1 MLFNSYIFMFCFLP
15 LCLFLWYGLN
25 HFRKYTLAQAVL
37 VVMSLWFYGYY
48 NPYYVFIILGSM
60 LGNWLA
66 SAGIFWSR
74 KHSMERVWL
83 PKVIGGIGIAFD
95 IGLLFYY
102 KYYDFFIENM
112 NVLFQKDLL
121 LKEIAL
127 PLGISFFTFQQI
139 GFVADRMR
147 GEAPHYAI
155 LDYMTFVTFFPQ
167 LIAGPIVSHA
177 DLIPQ
182 FADKTLRSPK
192 LQNILT
198 GIRLF
203 SIGLGK
209 KILIAD
215 ACGKVVDAGFASV
228 EELDTPGALFVMLL
242 YTLQIFF
249 DFSGYCD
256 MAMGIGEMLNIKLP
270 LNFDS
275 PYKACSVKEFWRRWH
290 MTLNVFLT
298 RYVYIPLGGGR
309 CKTSKKIRN
318 TMLVF
323 LLSGIWH
330 GANWTFVLWGVMH
343 GIMVS
348 IESSMENFKF
358 RGKLPK
364 VLGWAYTFLFVNL
377 AWVLF
382 RSDSAAVAMQFYK
395 RIFSMTYNGA
405 VFSLIKNLYGFK
417 LYPFL
422 LIAEHFGGYNLSKAV
437 YVIAAVFLVGIA
449 IWLCTRPNARQWV
462 TETKATRREM
472 WLWAFVVSLSVLSF
486 SGVTKFLYF
495 NF

>member
-25 HFRKYTLAQAVL
+25 YFRKYTLAQAVL
-37 VVMSLWFYGYY
+37 VVLSLWFYGYY
-48 NPYYVFIILGSM
+48 NPYYVFLISGSM
-60 LGNWLA
+60 LGNWLV
-66 SAGIFWSR
+66 SLGIEWSR
-74 KHSMERVWL
+74 KRCMERVWL
-83 PKVIGGIGIAFD
+83 PKMIGGIGIAFD
-95 IGLLFYY
+95 MVLLFYY
-102 KYYDFFIENM
+102 KYYVFFIENM
-112 NVLFQKDLL
+112 NVLLQKDFP

-139 GFVADRMR
+139 GFVADRVR
-147 GEAPHYAI
+147 GEAPHYTI
-155 LDYMTFVTFFPQ
+155 VDYTAYVTYFPQ

-182 FADKTLRSPK
+182 FADKALRSPK
-192 LQNILT
+192 PQNILT

-215 ACGKVVDAGFASV
+215 ECGKIVDAGFTSV
-228 EELDTPGALFVMLL
+228 EALDTPGALLVMLL

-256 MAMGIGEMLNIKLP
+256 MAMGIGEMMNIKLP

-298 RYVYIPLGGGR
+298 NYVYIPLGGGR
-309 CKTSKKIRN
+309 CKTAKKIRN
-318 TMLVF
+318 TMIVF
-323 LLSGIWH
+323 LFSGIWH

-348 IESSMENFKF
+348 IENFKF
-358 RGKLPK
+358 VKKIPK
-364 VLGWAYTFLFVNL
+364 VFGWAYTFLFVNL

-382 RSDSAAVAMQFYK
+382 RSDSIAVAMQFYR
-395 RIFSMTYNGA
+395 RIFSKTYNGA
-405 VFSLIKNLYGFK
+405 VFNLIGNLYGFK
-417 LYPFL
+417 LHPFL
-422 LIAEHFGGYNLSKAV
+422 LIAEQFGGYNVARAV
-437 YVIAAVFLVGIA
+437 YVITAVLLVGIA

-462 TETKATRREM
+462 TETKATRKEM
-472 WLWAFVVSLSVLSF
+472 WLWAFVVSISVLSF
-486 SGVTKFLYF
+486 SGVSTFLYF